1 MQEESPKYSSRR
13 LVRTLL
19 IVVAVLLV
27 YAFAVQATDINME
40 KPLDP
45 ARQENVIRAL
55 RSLADPDIVSVDQ
68 DTGRWGLSDAAQVTI
83 RRIIETI
90 FMALLAST
98 AGTILAVPVSFLAAR
113 NLMEPVTAP
122 LAAIMAAIVALPIG
136 GWITLQITSFI
147 SGLAAAAS
155 EYSLALAVGLLLGM
169 AVVFG
174 LLWRIGASTAVEEG
188 ATNKEKITL
197 VVRLIIMLFLS
208 LFCIA
213 LVGMLG
219 LAGGAWL
226 EERLN
231 LFWFV
236 GNFIYVASDF
246 IRVFLPP
253 ILALLGGLIAASYG
267 SRYGQEAVLSLETGP
282 ARILTAITTALGSG
296 IIIFA
301 AIAFLNW
308 LYEFNNPFSGISF
321 LNWLNYFDNPNIWI
335 VIPAAF
341 GGVVLGLASL
351 LLKPKQPFAIGML
364 IYTISRTILNVL
376 RAIEPL
382 IMAIVFVVWVSLG
395 PFAGIMA
402 LTLHSIAAL
411 GKLFSEQIEG
421 IDEGPVEAITATGAN
436 RLQMI
441 TYAVVPQV
449 IPPFTAF
456 ALYRWDIN
464 VRMSTIIGFVGGGG
478 IGFVLSQNI
487 RQLRYRQASVMM
499 LAIAFVVILLDY
511 ASSSIRRRII

>member
-1 MQEESPKYSSRR
+1 MEEASPKRAGR
-13 LVRTLL
+13 NLVRTVL
-19 IVVAVLLV
+19 IILGILLV
-27 YAFAVQATDINME
+27 FAFAVEATDINLE

-45 ARQENVIRAL
+45 VRQENVIRVL
-55 RSLADPDIVSVDQ
+55 RLLADPDLVEVDTE
-68 DTGRWGLSDAAQVTI
+68 TGRWGMSEATRITI
-83 RRIIETI
+83 ERIIETI

-98 AGTILAVPVSFLAAR
+98 VGTILAVPVSFLAAR

-136 GWITLQITSFI
+136 GWVTLQITSII
-147 SGLAAAAS
+147 SGLAATVAD
-155 EYSLALAVGLLLGM
+155 YSLVAAAGALLVTAVVLWLLWRSGASSAIEEGAARNEKIALALRVLIVVFLAIFGTALLALLGM
-169 AVVFG
+169 EV
-174 LLWRIGASTAVEEG
+174 
-188 ATNKEKITL
+188 
-197 VVRLIIMLFLS
+197 
-208 LFCIA
+208 
-213 LVGMLG
+213 
-219 LAGGAWL
+219 GAWL
-226 EERLN
+226 EETLN

-236 GNFIYVASDF
+236 GNFIAVSADF
-246 IRVFLPP
+246 VRVFLPP
-253 ILALLGGLIAASYG
+253 ILALLAGVLAASYG

-282 ARILTAITTALGSG
+282 AKIITAVLTALGSA
-296 IIIFA
+296 IVIFA
-301 AIAFLNW
+301 AGSFLNW
-308 LYEFNNPFSGISF
+308 LYEF
-321 LNWLNYFDNPNIWI
+321 DNPENWTIY
-335 VIPAAF
+335 PAII
-341 GGVVLGLASL
+341 GGVILGLLSL
-351 LLKPKQPFAIGML
+351 LVKPKQPFAIGTA
-364 IYTISRTILNVL
+364 IYTVSRSILNVL

-421 IDEGPVEAITATGAN
+421 IDEGPVEAVTATGAN

-487 RQLRYRQASVMM
+487 QQLRYRQAAVMM
-499 LAIAFVVILLDY
+499 LAIAIVVILLDY